1 MGGNWQDAT
10 GIQWVWVRDTAKHPT
25 LPRTAPT
32 TEEYPVPNAN
42 SVEVENAAVEG
53 LALNL
58 QGSSSVVNPT

>member
-1 MGGNWQDAT
+1 MAT
-10 GIQWVWVRDTAKHPT
+10 GRMLLESSGCGSGT
-25 LPRTAPT
+25 LLNILRYPGQPPP